1 MHYYSTNLSSI
12 FLVIFVPYF
21 STALGSVLIFWDTK
35 RYRNLHVECNG
46 AKCGLDPLGK
56 MFQYIWLPRK
66 KDVYWIIVMVY
77 YSNYP
82 RAVNLFCVHLRAPDG
97 EKMTERDTIEIQTP
111 TRAYSIWL
119 SIWWTVI
126 IAEAE
131 TESAGVTLCDN
142 AVWIPGFW
150 PCRSGFVK
158 PAYTLHWILPK

>member
-21 STALGSVLIFWDTK
+21 STALGSVPIFWDTK

-66 KDVYWIIVMVY
+66 KVVYWIIVMVY

-82 RAVNLFCVHLRAPDG
+82 RAVHLFCGSPRWWGGDWAWLTQSKFKLQPVLLSPSQLCKKFA
-97 EKMTERDTIEIQTP
+97 TWF
-111 TRAYSIWL
+111 YSGNISFISQYL
-119 SIWWTVI
+119 NCKICLNT
-126 IAEAE
+126 
-131 TESAGVTLCDN
+131 
-142 AVWIPGFW
+142 
-150 PCRSGFVK
+150 
-158 PAYTLHWILPK
+158 H